1 MLGSHLL
8 FAIDKQLYMVI
19 TSGVDKS
26 NRVRI
31 VVRRSL

>member
-26 NRVRI
+26 ACPDKGTSTSR
-31 VVRRSL
+31 